1 MSGNAGNRQDSRQRG
16 NAAQLLEKYKNM
28 ARDSQ
33 LAGDRVQTE
42 YYLQYADHYFRVL
55 EDNRSR
61 FEDQNPRVRRRDDE
75 DEDDGEE
82 LMEADAG
89 DGDSEG
95 DEDERPQRRR
105 SRERQDRGD
114 RPDREERPERGN
126 RRDHTNGHSNRDSGE
141 ETETIAMDALP
152 PAIAADSGSGSDEGE
167 ADDKPRRRRLK
178 PRTGGDGGEASAA

>member
-16 NAAQLLEKYKNM
+16 NAAQLLEKYKNL

-82 LMEADAG
+82 LMEAEAG
-89 DGDSEG
+89 ENDSDGEG

-105 SRERQDRGD
+105 GRERQDRGD

-126 RRDHTNGHSNRDSGE
+126 RRDQANGHSNRESADE
-141 ETETIAMDALP
+141 PETIAMDALP
-152 PAIAADSGSGSDEGE
+152 PAIAADSDGNEGDPE
-167 ADDKPRRRRLK
+167 NKPRRRRLK
-178 PRTGGDGGEASAA
+178 PRAGGDGDEASAA